1 MKAKTVDFFLC
12 ATMAN
17 DFFSLCAPFDEPKP
31 GVRRY
36 LIKGSAGNGKST
48 AMKQAAE
55 ACEPFDSLI
64 ERIHCSSDPDSLDG
78 VIFKD
83 AKCSIVDA
91 TPPHEVEP
99 SFPGSFQ
106 TTVNFF
112 DALNEEVLTPKLP
125 TLKTLSE
132 EISLCHQK
140 ARRMMAGADALLSD
154 NRQFIASILKPQKID
169 ALADRLALRE
179 LPPKKGGGTGE
190 VHLRLLSAVTMN
202 GVLTY
207 TDTVK
212 TMCSRVICIDDPF
225 GATADRLL
233 RRLLFHV
240 KQRGL
245 EVYVC
250 FDPTAPDKLVS
261 HLLIPSLSLGFVTQS
276 ADVRFDPSMCTRMI
290 RYTRFLDRSALRK
303 RRQTLTFQ
311 KKAANVLIHAASAHL
326 RQAKA
331 IHDTLEAEY
340 HEGVDFSVI
349 KQKADALC
357 EAVKARYSR

>member
-17 DFFSLCAPFDEPKP
+17 DFFSLCAPFDEPKS

-91 TPPHEVEP
+91 TPPHPVEP
-99 SFPGSFQ
+99 KFPGSFQ
-106 TTVNFF
+106 TIVNFF
-112 DALNEEVLTPKLP
+112 DALNEEILAPKLP
-125 TLKTLSE
+125 ALKTLSE

-140 ARRMMAGADALLSD
+140 ARRLMAGADALLSD

-179 LPPKKGGGTGE
+179 LPAKKGGTGE
-190 VHLRLLSAVTMN
+190 IHLRLLSAVTLD
-202 GVLTY
+202 GIHTY

-225 GATADRLL
+225 GVAADRLL

-240 KQRGL
+240 KQRGI
-245 EVYVC
+245 EAYVC

-276 ADVRFDPSMCTRMI
+276 ADVRFDPAMCTRMI
-290 RYTRFLDRSALRK
+290 RYTRFLDRSALRR

-340 HEGVDFSVI
+340 HEGVDFAVV
-349 KQKADALC
+349 KQKTEALC